1 MKKRRGCGLEL
12 IGRFMDEVDIQS
24 GRDSTP
30 QTLVKYRQ
38 TADHQRAHSGPARNN
53 ALRTGSETM
62 ADDAQLMV
70 RKVDSVAVVE
80 TPDCINSDGEE
91 SISQACN
98 DLISEQVSRNI
109 RNLHSCSI
117 ANSVEI
123 SFLIE
128 VLENMR
134 EKGGNWRSTA

>member
-1 MKKRRGCGLEL
+1 
-12 IGRFMDEVDIQS
+12 
-24 GRDSTP
+24 
-30 QTLVKYRQ
+30 
-38 TADHQRAHSGPARNN
+38 
-53 ALRTGSETM
+53 M

-70 RKVDSVAVVE
+70 RKVNSVAVVE

-98 DLISEQVSRNI
+98 DLISEQVSGNI

-128 VLENMR
+128 ILENMR
-134 EKGGNWRSTA
+134 EKGGNWRSAA